1 MDYKL
6 TDFLPTTKK
15 ECELRGWDE
24 LDVILFSGDAYVDHP
39 SFGPAILGRILE
51 ANGYRVAIVP
61 QPDWHGDFRDF
72 KKLGRPRLFFGVSPG
87 AMDSMVNRYTANR
100 RMRSEDAFSPDS
112 RHDMRPDYP
121 SIVYTQILK
130 KLYPD
135 VPVALGGIEASLR
148 RISHYDYWKDELRK
162 CILCDSGADLILYG
176 MGERS
181 IVELANALAEGKT
194 MDQIHEMPQVI
205 FYCKEK
211 DIPGGFKEDDIIL
224 HSHEECLHNKKGQ
237 AENVRHLEE
246 EANKMHAQ
254 RMIQETDGKYVV
266 VNPPFPLMTT
276 EELDAAFDLPYT
288 RLPHPKYKG
297 KTIPAYEM
305 IKFSVNLHRGCFGGC
320 SFCTISA
327 HQGKFVVCRSKES
340 ILKEVKKIIEM
351 PDFKGYLSDLGG
363 PSANMYGMHGK
374 NQKACEV
381 CKRPSCVNPQIC
393 PNLNTD
399 HSKLLE
405 IYHAVDA
412 LPGIK
417 KSFIGSGVRY
427 DLLLHKSK
435 DEKVNQAARE
445 YTRELITKHVSGRLK
460 VAPEHTSPEVLKFM
474 RKPSFDLFYE
484 FKRIFDKINKEEGLN
499 QQIIPYFIS
508 SHPGCH
514 EEDMAELAVITK
526 GLDFHLEQVQDFTP
540 TPMTISTETWYTGY
554 DPYTLEPV
562 FSAKTQKEKLAQR
575 MFFFWYKPEE
585 RRAIESELRRIGR
598 ADLID
603 KLYDKKSFGGNH
615 GGGFK
620 GKKTNFDDKAIGST
634 YDNPGVGRG
643 AKGKR
648 GAGRNAAEPNGGRG
662 RGRNAADRFAPKG
675 YGNVGCYDEEKYLN
689 EGRPLNGKFSK
700 NGHAQQGR
708 GNNAPQG
715 RGNNTPQ
722 GRSNNANANIRD
734 AVAAARAELRNQ
746 KEQGAGFF
754 KDKKKKSFNPNF
766 DTDNHNRKNRYNSG
780 DKNERGSGD
789 KNERGSGDR
798 NERGSGDRNERGS
811 GRGRG
816 NQGRNEGRGRR
827 K

>member
-15 ECELRGWDE
+15 ECDLRGWDE

-39 SFGPAILGRILE
+39 SFGSAILGRILE

-130 KLYPD
+130 KLFPD

-181 IVELANALAEGKT
+181 IVELANAFAEGKT
-194 MDQIHEMPQVI
+194 MDEIHEMPQVA

-211 DIPGGFKEDDIIL
+211 DIPGGFKDDDIIL
-224 HSHEECLHNKKGQ
+224 HSHEECLHNKNGQ
-237 AENVRHLEE
+237 AENVSHLEE

-254 RMIQETDGKYVV
+254 RMIQEVDGKYVV

-340 ILKEVKKIIEM
+340 ILKEVKKIIAM

-363 PSANMYGMHGK
+363 PSAKMYGMHGK

-598 ADLID
+598 SDLIA
-603 KLYDKKSFGGNH
+603 KLYDKRDMKSGH
-615 GGGFK
+615 PSAR
-620 GKKTNFDDKAIGST
+620 FDAKAIGST

-643 AKGKR
+643 ARGKNR
-648 GAGRNAAEPNGGRG
+648 QGNSSYGPNSGRN
-662 RGRNAADRFAPKG
+662 GRNQSYQPKG
-675 YGNVGCYDEEKYLN
+675 YGNVGCYDEDKYLN
-689 EGRPLNGKFSK
+689 NGKPLNARNRNDGSQRPLSP
-700 NGHAQQGR
+700 R
-708 GNNAPQG
+708 
-715 RGNNTPQ
+715 
-722 GRSNNANANIRD
+722 
-734 AVAAARAELRNQ
+734 ELAKSV
-746 KEQGAGFF
+746 KEQLKAEKGSGFF

-766 DTDNHNRKNRYNSG
+766 DEGNHRRGDMSQNRGNGKQNHGNGRNSG
-780 DKNERGSGD
+780 SFSGD
-789 KNERGSGDR
+789 NR
-798 NERGSGDRNERGS
+798 NKGNS
-811 GRGRG
+811 GRRG
-816 NQGRNEGRGRR
+816 KR
-827 K
+827 